1 MSRVAIISKPQKEE
15 LRQML
20 PELVLWLKAHHHEP
34 LLDPVSANYVTDEK
48 VHPRRELASLQPD
61 LVIVLGGDGTLLA
74 AARVFARSGVPI
86 LSVNLGALGFLTE
99 VRLTDIYA
107 HLEAW
112 SQGACCIESRAMLHS
127 ELWRD
132 GKLNCEHDA
141 LNDVVVAKGAI
152 ARMGNFVVEVDDQL
166 AASFRADGVIVATPT
181 GSTAYSLAAG
191 GPVLAPKVDV
201 LIVTPICPHQLT
213 LRPMVLPGSSK
224 ILVRI
229 EGIPDQ
235 TFLTVDGQEAIQ
247 LRVGDELRC
256 RKSDYAVKLL
266 RLGENGF
273 FDVLRTKLKW
283 GEK

>member
-1 MSRVAIISKPQKEE
+1 
-15 LRQML
+15 
-20 PELVLWLKAHHHEP
+20 
-34 LLDPVSANYVTDEK
+34 VSANYVMDEK
-48 VHPRRELASLQPD
+48 VYARPDLSSLSPD

-74 AARVFARSGVPI
+74 AARVFAHSGVPI

-99 VRLTDIYA
+99 VRLADIYT

-112 SQGACCIESRAMLHS
+112 NKGGCCIESRAMVHS

-152 ARMGNFVVEVDDQL
+152 ARMGHFAVEVDDQL
-166 AASFRADGVIVATPT
+166 AAIFRADGVIVATPT

-191 GPVLAPKVDV
+191 GPVLTPGVDV
-201 LIVTPICPHQLT
+201 LVVTPICPHQLT
-213 LRPMVLPGSSK
+213 LRPMVLPGTSR

-229 EGIPDQ
+229 EGVPDQ

-247 LRVGDELRC
+247 LRLGDELRC
-256 RKSDYAVKLL
+256 RRSDLSVKLI
-266 RLGENGF
+266 RLGKNGF
-273 FDVLRTKLKW
+273 FDVLRSKLKW

>member
-1 MSRVAIISKPQKEE
+1 MPRIAIISKPQKEE
-15 LRQML
+15 LRQVL
-20 PELVLWLKAHHHEP
+20 PELVLWLKSHGHEP

-48 VHPRRELASLQPD
+48 VYARPDLSSLSPD

-99 VRLTDIYA
+99 VRLADIYT

-112 SQGACCIESRAMLHS
+112 NKGGCCIESRAMVHS

-152 ARMGNFVVEVDDQL
+152 ARMGHFAVEVDDQL
-166 AASFRADGVIVATPT
+166 AAVFRADGVIVATPT

-191 GPVLAPKVDV
+191 GPVLTPGVDV
-201 LIVTPICPHQLT
+201 LVVTPICPHQLT
-213 LRPMVLPGSSK
+213 LRPMVLPGASR

-229 EGIPDQ
+229 EGVPDQ

-247 LRVGDELRC
+247 LRLGDELRC
-256 RKSDYAVKLL
+256 RHSDLSVKLI

-273 FDVLRTKLKW
+273 FDVLRSKLKW